1 MSFLS
6 DLLNPDPRKHIKAGL
21 KLEPTWRTHKKLF
34 PDEDVSETALVMGK
48 TLTPT
53 EMPVPGSSDVISAR
67 QNTLRNLKKKKGRA
81 STILTGLFGQGSPT
95 APVTALGGVDS
106 LASDLFV
113 DPLEDQLAGIFRP
126 RARRNRYPSPR
137 YRER

>member
-1 MSFLS
+1 MP
-6 DLLNPDPRKHIKAGL
+6 LNYDGNPRGNRNPRGRNTAV
-21 KLEPTWRTHKKLF
+21 PSTN
-34 PDEDVSETALVMGK
+34 TALA
-48 TLTPT
+48 PT
-53 EMPVPGSSDVISAR
+53 GMPVPGSSDVISAR
-67 QNTLRNLKKKKGRA
+67 QNTLRSLKKKKGRA

-113 DPLEDQLAGIFRP
+113 DPIEDQLAGIFRP